1 MGPGRVDRAGAEQVT
16 GSSTG
21 GVTMDVLGLGGKV
34 AVVTGG
40 GGNIGSA
47 TVSMLAQVGAHVLVV
62 DSDAEAAEAAAR
74 LARDEGADA
83 LAVHCDVRRID
94 EIERMVETALDRWD
108 RIDVGVNIV
117 GGGAGIGKSTLEL
130 SDEEWE
136 DSVETNLYTAVRCS
150 RRFAQAML
158 GRDLAGSIVNIA
170 SPAGLRAAPAMVA
183 YGASKA
189 ALINFTW
196 TLAVE
201 LAPHG
206 IRVNVVVPAFVPG
219 PGMSWGGTQEEQAA
233 LARRTIPMGRVTRAE
248 DVAGA
253 IVAFASN
260 LTSFSTGQLIVC
272 DGGRLLTN
280 PINTGS
286 ATDPQL

>member
-1 MGPGRVDRAGAEQVT
+1 
-16 GSSTG
+16 
-21 GVTMDVLGLGGKV
+21 MDVLGLEGKV

-47 TVSMLAQVGAHVLVV
+47 TVSMLGQVGAQVLVA
-62 DSDAEAAEAAAR
+62 DSDAEAAERAAR

-83 LAVHCDVRRID
+83 IAVQCDVRRID
-94 EIERMVETALDRWD
+94 EIEGMVETALDRWD
-108 RIDVGVNIV
+108 HLDVGVNIV
-117 GGGAGIGKSTLEL
+117 GGGAGLGKSTLEL

-136 DSVETNLYTAVRCS
+136 DSIETNLYTAVRCS

-158 GRDLAGSIVNIA
+158 DADLAGSIVNIA

-206 IRVNVVVPAFVPG
+206 IRVNVVVPAFVPR
-219 PGMSWGGTQEEQAA
+219 PGMSWGGTEEEQAA
-233 LARRTIPMGRVTRAE
+233 LARRVVPMGRVTRAE

-286 ATDPQL
+286 APDPP